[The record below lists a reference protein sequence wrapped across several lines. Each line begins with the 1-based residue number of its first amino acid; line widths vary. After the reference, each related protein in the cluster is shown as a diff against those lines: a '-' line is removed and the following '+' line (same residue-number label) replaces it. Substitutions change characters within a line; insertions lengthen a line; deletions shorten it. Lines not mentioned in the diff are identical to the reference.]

1 MRRIDE
7 FRIFYNHTIHP
18 ELARMERKRKRLLLL
33 LGISSVAMIT
43 MITILLFFNAAILAF
58 FLLLPFGFH
67 ISYLLYRIRQFKTTF
82 KPNVVNLI
90 LDFIDDSVNYGTL
103 KYDSEKQID
112 KKTFLASKL
121 FKTKAPQ
128 FEGED
133 YIGGKIG
140 ELDFEMSELNVRE
153 YSKVRNRL
161 NYVFKGVFLH
171 ATFHTPIQGKIAI
184 WPREFKQYLTGTIKA
199 FTLKGGEE
207 VEEETLLPAFEK
219 LFMAYATPYTNVTGV
234 LSKDMQHLIV
244 DYRLKTGKEIYVS
257 FLEEKIYIAITE
269 PKDMLEPFIFQS
281 NVNFEL
287 VKEFFEDIYLL
298 MSIVEDFDKTH

>member
-33 LGISSVAMIT
+33 LGISSVAMVT

-67 ISYLLYRIRQFKTTF
+67 ISYLLYRIQKFRTTF
-82 KPNVVNLI
+82 KPNVINLI
-90 LDFIDDSVNYGTL
+90 LDFIDNSVNYGTL
-103 KYDSEKQID
+103 KYESERKID
-112 KKTFLASKL
+112 KKTFLSSQL
-121 FKTKAPQ
+121 FKTSAPYY
-128 FEGED
+128 EGED

-140 ELDFEMSELNVRE
+140 VLDFEMSEINVRE

-207 VEEETLLPAFEK
+207 VDEESLLPAFDET
-219 LFMAYATPYTNVTGV
+219 FMVYATPYTNVGGV
-234 LSKDMQHLIV
+234 LSKDMQHLIL
-244 DYRLKTGKEIYVS
+244 DYSLKTGKEFYVS

-281 NVNFEL
+281 NVSFEL